1 MSRRKK
7 DTLDT
12 CQRLPSAESLLPLTL
27 GWWNGRHVRLR
38 GVCRKACGFK
48 SRPEQNSSS
57 HQISWLAAV
66 FAFLR
71 SNPGSPAGLNPDR
84 KLRPELHRHWGA
96 RFPIATILSSAGAGE
111 ENPKQHSKNWSGKNV
126 SHGESIQYFLQKSRG
141 EVPNGV
147 KIAAIA
153 AWTDAR
159 VFASCSQP

>member
-1 MSRRKK
+1 
-7 DTLDT
+7 
-12 CQRLPSAESLLPLTL
+12 
-27 GWWNGRHVRLR
+27 
-38 GVCRKACGFK
+38 
-48 SRPEQNSSS
+48 
-57 HQISWLAAV
+57 
-66 FAFLR
+66 
-71 SNPGSPAGLNPDR
+71 
-84 KLRPELHRHWGA
+84 
-96 RFPIATILSSAGAGE
+96 LSSAGAGE